1 MVVIH
6 SPKSIS
12 FLDVFV
18 SLHER
23 SCYHKNYLDLY
34 LGVRE
39 ISGGGEGVTCKVL
52 PSLKQFQKW
61 KGTEH
66 SSVLQEG
73 R

>member
-1 MVVIH
+1 MVIIH
-6 SPKSIS
+6 SPQSIS
-12 FLDVFV
+12 FSDVLG

-52 PSLKQFQKW
+52 PPL
-61 KGTEH
+61 
-66 SSVLQEG
+66 
-73 R
+73 